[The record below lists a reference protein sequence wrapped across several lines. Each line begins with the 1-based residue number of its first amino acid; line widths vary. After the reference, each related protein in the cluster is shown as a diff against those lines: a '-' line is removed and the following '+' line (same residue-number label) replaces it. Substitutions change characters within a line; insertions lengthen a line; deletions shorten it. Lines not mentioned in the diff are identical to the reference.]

1 MLARWKDAKPTTL
14 FIIIFYGAMF
24 KLKFIEWSPCEH
36 VDSCELV
43 GGCES

>member
-1 MLARWKDAKPTTL
+1 MPSPPDFLLLL
-14 FIIIFYGAMF
+14 FFYGAMF

-43 GGCES
+43 GMCES